1 MKMTLFKFFLFSIL
15 FVSLTFSATCVA
27 FSAEKKPSGNDVYAS
42 APSFA
47 KKRIKNAD
55 SLIASKKYKSAWDA
69 LGADD
74 SDYIIAKK
82 VDVCTQYFANTEA
95 HTSFAFKDLKKGEA
109 LNEVRLNPGK
119 LDMISYDVEKVVQQ
133 YESQN
138 ETSPCINY
146 ALGNYYYEVLLLF
159 GDNWIKTEPE
169 IRALARDNLKKAVD
183 SGFYDARTAQRYAN
197 LRMEEGLY
205 DESVEY
211 YAKSLALD
219 DTNANALYNYALS
232 LMSLGKFDEGIEPAT
247 KAAKAYKDN
256 KDFQL
261 DAYILVAEAYLCL
274 QNFTQAEKELFR
286 LKKDF
291 PDSYLPD
298 MKLGD
303 MYAADNKID
312 KASEFYLNAFEKNP
326 KNLQWFYQTLG
337 LYVHSG
343 YIENAV
349 ILCDNAIKAFEGK
362 SSVLGYL
369 YTFLAN
375 LHIEAK
381 DYDKAVPAIDSAE
394 KFFEAAGITNLNES
408 LEQMRQAC
416 RK

>member
-1 MKMTLFKFFLFSIL
+1 MKTTLFKFFLFSIL
-15 FVSLTFSATCVA
+15 FISLTSAVFSADR
-27 FSAEKKPSGNDVYAS
+27 KLSGNDVYAS

-82 VDVCTQYFANTEA
+82 VELCTQYFANTEA
-95 HTSFAFKDLKKGEA
+95 HTSFAFKDLKAKEV

-119 LDMISYDVEKVVQQ
+119 LDMVSYDVEKIVQQ
-133 YESQN
+133 YEKQYG
-138 ETSPCINY
+138 TSPCINY

-159 GDNWIKTEPE
+159 GDSWIKTEPE
-169 IRALARDNLKKAVD
+169 TRALARDNLKKAVD
-183 SGFYDARTAQRYAN
+183 SGFYDARAAQRYAN
-197 LRMEEGLY
+197 LCMEEGSY
-205 DESVEY
+205 EEAVSY
-211 YAKSLALD
+211 YKKSLDLD
-219 DTNANALYNYALS
+219 GSNANALYNYALS
-232 LMSLGKFDEGIEPAT
+232 LMSLGKFAEGIEPAN
-247 KAAKAYKDN
+247 KAAAAYKDD
-256 KDFQL
+256 KEFQL

-274 QNFTQAEKELFR
+274 QDVPNAEKLL
-286 LKKDF
+286 LKLKTDF

-303 MYAADNKID
+303 MYAAANNLS
-312 KASEFYLNAFEKNP
+312 KASEAYLNCFKKNP
-326 KNLQWFYQTLG
+326 KNLQWFYQILG
-337 LYVHSG
+337 MYVNAG
-343 YIENAV
+343 FIQDAEN
-349 ILCDNAIKAFEGK
+349 LCKDAIKAFEGK
-362 SSVLGYL
+362 SSELGYL

-375 LHIEAK
+375 VYIEAK
-381 DYDKAVPAIDSAE
+381 NFTEALSAIDKAE
-394 KFFEAAGITNLNES
+394 KFFDAVGITNLKES